1 MIKYDKTLTV
11 KYICRFFEKISQKEL
26 NVQDI
31 KTLDMLLQNF
41 MTDIEL

>member
-1 MIKYDKTLTV
+1 MQVFWEIT
-11 KYICRFFEKISQKEL
+11 QKEL

-31 KTLDMLLQNF
+31 KSLDMLLQNF